1 MKHTLHF
8 ILISLLIS
16 GCLPQKNNVE
26 MEESLSYY
34 KRESLAAD
42 SLRIANRKLQEDL
55 GEQGA
60 EVRRLMQDMEQLQAT
75 NVGLNRSYQEVLG
88 QYNALVSQNKEII
101 TNTSYENL
109 SLQEQ
114 LASQQSQL
122 DKKER
127 DLAMMEYNL
136 KQKEQDLNVMQYN
149 YTEAKGNLNDKE
161 QKIAEL
167 QAMLALK
174 EQKMKSL
181 RTSVNQALTG
191 FTSDDLSVTEKN
203 GKLYLSLSQNLLF
216 SSGSDEINWQGKK
229 ALQQVA
235 DALNKNPDIDITVE
249 GHTDTDGT
257 ASRNWDLSVLR
268 ATSVVKVLTQYNVS
282 PARIIASGRGFYAPV
297 ASNNTPL
304 GKAQNR
310 RTEIVLSP
318 KLDELYNIINE

>member
-114 LASQQSQL
+114 LASQQNQL

>member
-60 EVRRLMQDMEQLQAT
+60 EVRRLMQDMEQLHAT